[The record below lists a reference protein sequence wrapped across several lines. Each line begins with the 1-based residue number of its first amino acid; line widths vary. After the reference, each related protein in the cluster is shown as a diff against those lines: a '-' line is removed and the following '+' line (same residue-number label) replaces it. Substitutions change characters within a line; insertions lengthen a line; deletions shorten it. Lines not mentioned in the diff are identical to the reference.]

1 MLRWLVTKAQ
11 VIACND
17 DTEPAQV
24 PRKRYQFVRVALPIM
39 VTLALAVFFQ
49 NRGFD
54 LLSKRI
60 EDINGSLNKRI
71 DDIGDILRAE
81 MAKNQSE
88 LLSKLADMENRLD
101 RRIERLEEGKW
112 RAWPVIMAS
121 QPALS

>member
-101 RRIERLEEGKW
+101 RRIESLEEGKW
-112 RAWPVIMAS
+112 RA
-121 QPALS
+121 